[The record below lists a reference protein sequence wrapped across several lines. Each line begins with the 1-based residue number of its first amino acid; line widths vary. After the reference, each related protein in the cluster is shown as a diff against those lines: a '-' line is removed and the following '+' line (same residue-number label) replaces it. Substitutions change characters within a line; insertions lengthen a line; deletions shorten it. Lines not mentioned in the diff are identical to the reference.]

1 MAGDRDIQH
10 QARRNRPVEPH
21 RGELFGAC
29 HSAALGQHAAA
40 RADFAVEVPAQ
51 RRFALL
57 AQTTGALFDYIAR
70 NRGIRAAGVP
80 GRGENGNT

>member
-29 HSAALGQHAAA
+29 HSAALGQHAAT
-40 RADFAVEVPAQ
+40 RADYDHAQ
-51 RRFALL
+51 AELEKRGIALDFMEH
-57 AQTTGALFDYIAR
+57 GIAR
-70 NRGIRAAGVP
+70 SMYFKDP
-80 GRGENGNT
+80 DGRKVEITTYDVK